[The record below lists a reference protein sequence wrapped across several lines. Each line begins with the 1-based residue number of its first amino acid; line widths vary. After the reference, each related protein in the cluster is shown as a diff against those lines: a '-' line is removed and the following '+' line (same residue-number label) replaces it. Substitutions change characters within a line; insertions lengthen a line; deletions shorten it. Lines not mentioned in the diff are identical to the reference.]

1 LARIDDRGPAE
12 VECIVIAGLLLI
24 GGLMTVTYAVNAWKI
39 RKVTEGRA
47 IYAAALEGLQGL
59 LFVFAIARI
68 IDLTSST
75 MGAFAY
81 VVGAFV
87 GTAAAVVI
95 QGRTRGSNEPCRCG
109 AVSPADSEDQP
120 ALWDISLRPHVD

>member
-1 LARIDDRGPAE
+1 VVCEPRRCVGK
-12 VECIVIAGLLLI
+12 VESVVISGFLLI
-24 GGLMTVTYAVNAWKI
+24 SGLMTATYAVNAWKI

-47 IYAAALEGLQGL
+47 LYAAGLEGLQGL
-59 LFVFAIARI
+59 LFVFAIARV

-87 GTAAAVVI
+87 GTAAAVLV
-95 QGRTRGSNEPCRCG
+95 QGRTQSSGPCQCAG
-109 AVSPADSEDQP
+109 ASPVTFTDQP
-120 ALWDISLRPHVD
+120 VPRDISLRPHVD